1 MVPFGEIVANPSDL
15 KHVGELMGRS
25 NGLGV
30 VITFGLHHLCV
41 FFKRFP
47 NGAKWYETE
56 VGNTIA
62 TYGIVAGALADMR

>member
-1 MVPFGEIVANPSDL
+1 MPFGEIVANPSDL

-41 FFKRFP
+41 FYKRFP
-47 NGAKWYETE
+47 NGPEWYETE
-56 VGNTIA
+56 VGILRPL
-62 TYGIVAGALADMR
+62 YFSQALDEIT